1 MYMYPFL
8 NRLYQRKKGETVK
21 MYVSCVHQ
29 EIILLPLY
37 QYFVHVVVLVSSA
50 VYFTTTQQ
58 MKVVHKIAFVT
69 HATRTLKLGISNSR
83 VFLFPRQHS
92 IKKRMMRKLKNR

>member
-1 MYMYPFL
+1 MYMYPFP

-37 QYFVHVVVLVSSA
+37 QYIVHVVVLVSSA
-50 VYFTTTQQ
+50 V
-58 MKVVHKIAFVT
+58 
-69 HATRTLKLGISNSR
+69 
-83 VFLFPRQHS
+83 
-92 IKKRMMRKLKNR
+92 